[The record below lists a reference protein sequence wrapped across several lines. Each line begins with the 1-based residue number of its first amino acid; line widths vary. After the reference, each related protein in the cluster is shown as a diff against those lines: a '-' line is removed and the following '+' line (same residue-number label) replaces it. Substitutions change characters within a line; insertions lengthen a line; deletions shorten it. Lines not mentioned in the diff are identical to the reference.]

1 MSDVFNNDVITTED
15 ENLTTE
21 TSAKLLANVAEAR
34 ESMNSISE
42 TNKTIVEQS
51 AVLSNTADELANSIN
66 EIHQFVNNINNISNQ
81 TNMLALNASIEA
93 ARTGA
98 AGAGFAVVAKSMASL
113 SADTKNAANQILT
126 LLTDLDEKVVDM
138 QKAITSTSASQE
150 EQAGITVKMLESIK
164 EIETLTQELTTK

>member
-1 MSDVFNNDVITTED
+1 MSDVLNQYESNELEGDGVK
-15 ENLTTE
+15 E
-21 TSAKLLANVAEAR
+21 TSEQLLANVESAR

-42 TNKTIVEQS
+42 TNKTILEQS
-51 AVLSNTADELANSIN
+51 ELLSNTANQLANSIN

-126 LLTDLDEKVVDM
+126 LLTDLDERVVEM
-138 QKAITSTSASQE
+138 QKAITNTSASQE
-150 EQAGITVKMLESIK
+150 AQSETTAKMLESIK
-164 EIETLTQELTTK
+164 EIESLTNELVK